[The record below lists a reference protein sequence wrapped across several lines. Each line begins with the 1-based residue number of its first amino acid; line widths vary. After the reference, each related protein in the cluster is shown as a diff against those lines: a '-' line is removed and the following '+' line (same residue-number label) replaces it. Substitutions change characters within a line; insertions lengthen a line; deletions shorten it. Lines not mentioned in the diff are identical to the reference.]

1 MVRERFLASNIRFVK
16 FRTNQ
21 SWYLM
26 PVLNV
31 SPKMRVIS
39 ILFLLLSCA
48 VVSASAL
55 RLTSVYLPVYF
66 HADTDA
72 EILVTKV
79 QFATS
84 QAAPEARL
92 SMLSSEYVPHHDTS
106 WKKREDV
113 NLITLYGLQITFT
126 AADKFK
132 GYDMVIDSSEAK
144 VPEGYPFTVEQVVEA
159 AKTCA
164 LKTYG
169 EFPDHKLNVKLK

>member
-1 MVRERFLASNIRFVK
+1 
-16 FRTNQ
+16 
-21 SWYLM
+21 
-26 PVLNV
+26 
-31 SPKMRVIS
+31 MRALS
-39 ILFLLLSCA
+39 ILLLLLSCA

-66 HADTDA
+66 HADTDV

-79 QFATS
+79 PFATS

-92 SMLSSEYVPHHDTS
+92 SMLTSEYVPHHDSS

-113 NLITLYGLQITFT
+113 NLITLYGLQITFS
-126 AADKFK
+126 AADKSK
-132 GYDMVIDSSEAK
+132 GYKMVIDSSQAK
-144 VPEGYPFTVEQVVEA
+144 VPEGYPFTVKQVVEA

-169 EFPDHKLNVKLK
+169 EFPDHKLRVELKPK